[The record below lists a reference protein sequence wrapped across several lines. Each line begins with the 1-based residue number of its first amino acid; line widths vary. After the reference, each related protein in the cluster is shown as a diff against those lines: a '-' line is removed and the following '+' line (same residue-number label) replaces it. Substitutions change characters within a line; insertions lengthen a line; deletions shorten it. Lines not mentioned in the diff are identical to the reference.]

1 MLTEEVIERRRQAAR
16 SRNSTYLVTYEK
28 WDGRKLLSFLDE
40 YKTEGELIAAG
51 RYWWFNWDF
60 TMTKQEDLWPG
71 ETALA
76 RTRRLRNNKKW
87 EDWR

>member
-1 MLTEEVIERRRQAAR
+1 MNEDVIQRRREGAR
-16 SRNSTYLVTYEK
+16 SRNSTYLVFYEK
-28 WDGRKLLSFLDE
+28 WDKDVLLEFMDE
-40 YKTEGELIAAG
+40 YRTEGELIAAG

-71 ETALA
+71 EDKLT

-87 EDWR
+87 EVWR